1 MVGGSGRVA
10 DVPKSAGGG
19 AVLDSGW
26 EERAR
31 RQAAAVES
39 HAGTRS
45 TRSAAAAAEPRA
57 NIDGILGN
65 NQNESETTTRLRQA
79 GEEEAVIDITTPIQW
94 KDAVLSS
101 TTGDTSNGGTRPL
114 VVKFTASWCT
124 PCKKIDPYYLM
135 LAQQQKKKEKVN
147 GAIGANFFRV
157 DVDELDELAQEF
169 EVDIMPTFVVLVSGK
184 EVGRVKG
191 ASESK
196 LEALVTEHCTR
207 TRSTELVADKGDSND
222 KEEAEDAV
230 KEDGHSKINPPAD
243 LVSERIADDDGDQQQ
258 LQQQQNETTE
268 QQQQKQQQTQ
278 QQTHEPERPP
288 LKSSADHPGLSEFHA
303 YYGAISDL
311 YRQYIVGTKDG
322 DVEPAPIIPRSERGN
337 VRLQLEVLNSTTL
350 PVDVFWVDYMG
361 REEWKGSAAPGSYW
375 TQTTWVGHP
384 WTFRAQG
391 GQVLLHYVPYRIIPT
406 TDKAVTVTRNG
417 DAIHRFTILS
427 PSYSST
433 RQELACDVMDPIFP
447 FPATKHKSVDR
458 SLEWCYRQME
468 RDGTNPRTV
477 LKYLCNIARHPSE
490 AKYRQIRTANRK
502 FWNDVWCNAG
512 RGVLHAL
519 GFQEI
524 NGRIEMGPAAGSLS
538 ADRVKQVVGAIRDLE
553 RLLEQMEGS
562 ETPHEQPEGA
572 DGYGRAGFGRIGMN

>member
-1 MVGGSGRVA
+1 M
-10 DVPKSAGGG
+10 
-19 AVLDSGW
+19 
-26 EERAR
+26 
-31 RQAAAVES
+31 
-39 HAGTRS
+39 
-45 TRSAAAAAEPRA
+45 
-57 NIDGILGN
+57 
-65 NQNESETTTRLRQA
+65 
-79 GEEEAVIDITTPIQW
+79 IDITTPIQW
-94 KDAVLSS
+94 KDVVLSC
-101 TTGDTSNGGTRPL
+101 TTGDTSNGGSRPL

-135 LAQQQKKKEKVN
+135 LAQQQKKNAN
-147 GAIGANFFRV
+147 GAIGAKFVRV
-157 DVDELDELAQEF
+157 DVDELADLTEEF
-169 EVDIMPTFVVLVSGK
+169 EVDVMPTFVVLVGGK

-207 TRSTELVADKGDSND
+207 PCSAKLVADKADSNG
-222 KEEAEDAV
+222 KEEAEDGV
-230 KEDGHSKINPPAD
+230 KDELSKINPSAD
-243 LVSERIADDDGDQQQ
+243 IVSERTTDEDGDQQQ
-258 LQQQQNETTE
+258 
-268 QQQQKQQQTQ
+268 QQTQ
-278 QQTHEPERPP
+278 EPDRPP

-322 DVEPAPIIPRSERGN
+322 EVQPAPIIPRSERGN

-350 PVDVFWVDYMG
+350 AIDVFWIDYMG

-427 PSYSST
+427 PSYSSM
-433 RQELACDVMDPIFP
+433 RQELPCDVMDPIFP
-447 FPATKHKSVDR
+447 FPASKHKSIDR

-477 LKYLCNIARHPSE
+477 LKYLYNVARHPSE
-490 AKYRQIRTANRK
+490 PKYRQIRTANRK
-502 FWNDVWCNAG
+502 FWSDVWCNAG

-524 NGRIEMGPAAGSLS
+524 NGRVEMGPAAGSLS

-562 ETPHEQPEGA
+562 ETPREQPEGA
-572 DGYGRAGFGRIGMN
+572 DGYGRAGFGRVGMN